1 MSESENIM
9 LKHTLLAFSLLAVN
23 GAFAQAK
30 RFDIVGERLEYRNL
44 ATVESITEF
53 ETFTGRTSKV
63 TGSLTFDPKKKT
75 GTGSIAVDVASIDT
89 GIPLRNEHM
98 REAGWLDA
106 AKYPNI
112 TFTANRVQY
121 LGGDQ
126 YRVTGTFTMKGVS
139 KPLTTTATVR
149 YRAAGE
155 ATKAAGFDGD
165 VVQVTTKFKIKLS
178 DFNVII
184 PAPAKGK
191 VANEV
196 LITLSAYGVAK

>member
-1 MSESENIM
+1 M
-9 LKHTLLAFSLLAVN
+9 LKPTLLAFSLLAVTS
-23 GAFAQAK
+23 GFAQAK
-30 RFDIVGERLEYRNL
+30 KFDIVGERLEYRNL

-63 TGSLTFDPKKKT
+63 TGSLTFDAKKKS

-98 REAGWLDA
+98 RDSAWLDA
-106 AKYPNI
+106 AKHPKI
-112 TFTANRVQY
+112 TFTANRVQSM
-121 LGGDQ
+121 GGDQ

-139 KPLTTTATVR
+139 KPLTATATVK

-165 VVQVTTKFKIKLS
+165 VVQVTAKFKIKLS
-178 DFNVII
+178 DFGVTI
-184 PAPAKGK
+184 PAPAKDK

-196 LITLSAYGVAK
+196 LITVSAYGVAK